1 MKKPINKAIE
11 VHIDISP
18 GSDKRCCENCKSF
31 FKFGVHLGFCSEKNT
46 EKMDNQKCK
55 KFELQTEKREEL

>member
-1 MKKPINKAIE
+1 MTMTF

-18 GSDKRCCENCKSF
+18 SKDKRWCQNCKSF
-31 FKFGVHLGFCSEKNT
+31 GKFGVHLGYCIEKKT

>member
-1 MKKPINKAIE
+1 MTMTF

-18 GSDKRCCENCKSF
+18 SKDKRCCQNCKSF
-31 FKFGVHLGFCSEKNT
+31 GKFGVHLGYCIEKKT

-55 KFELQTEKREEL
+55 KFETAYQF